1 MKTKYS
7 TKENERQ
14 KYKQNILNEKKQ
26 QLRSLLNLKMAVS
39 GLSWG
44 SSDVK
49 QGQLSLN
56 L

>member
-14 KYKQNILNEKKQ
+14 KYKQNILNEKK
-26 QLRSLLNLKMAVS
+26 LRSLLNLKMAVS
-39 GLSWG
+39 GLSWE

-49 QGQLSLN
+49 QGQLSLQ